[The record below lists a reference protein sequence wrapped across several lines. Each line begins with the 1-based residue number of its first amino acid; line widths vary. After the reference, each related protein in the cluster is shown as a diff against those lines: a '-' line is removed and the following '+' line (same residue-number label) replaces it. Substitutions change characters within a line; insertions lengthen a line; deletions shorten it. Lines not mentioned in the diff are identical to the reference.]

1 MAAELAVAAAAGV
14 AGGVHG
20 VWGYNRS
27 NFMYD
32 REMRQK
38 TEFQILG
45 YRNVQADLWREDVR
59 ALISLTERKMDSYLI
74 VNSLQLGMCVMLF
87 AEGRLDPGTPAWVLH
102 IYMLALGA
110 AFLYLLMSV
119 WLAMHAS
126 IVAQVSGVRLLT
138 QHVRLPVPSIE
149 QLDAMRTYAISYEQ
163 LGVKSMMRV
172 PFISKPGRREKHSTG
187 TVSDAASSVAGESR
201 DAPRS
206 LDSRAPELEVHDPW
220 GLEEQ
225 GCPYELEAV
234 KPGYRR
240 HIQQAARQATQYQGF
255 DAFARVSMSFGT
267 NQLLCAITYYCLG
280 YVSVLDGAPF
290 AATTVAFIMVG
301 IALALI
307 ELDFD
312 LSRSE
317 ATTAWG
323 LLAAG
328 PAIFTCAACFWCTGD
343 SFSHVL
349 VPLLLPFGF
358 AAHGMS
364 LVWLLRGCKVELSGS
379 GVWLP
384 TKFVAV
390 QNLDVFGWMS
400 DPQGQGG
407 EDELQENAPDD
418 ESMEV
423 HANPPWN
430 FLGARESSR
439 EPMLM
444 SQQNV
449 EAHCRHLEATEKH
462 AAKEPLRA
470 RIQAAIQGAGLD
482 LPKRGTAH
490 TTLAASAAAARDA
503 QGAIP
508 WLALRSGTCLL
519 SALWILGFI
528 WSIGF
533 LLASALPIAMGGER
547 DLVDML
553 RGSVLSMAGM
563 KDPSTSDAMPLS
575 KGAMV
580 HILWPRRFG
589 FVPTASSCDLS
600 GQHLVVADGF
610 GVYAGSLTEDD
621 AVNTSLHRM
630 LPCAA
635 FEGHMIQDMSV
646 ACHSRAAA
654 DASCSVMV
662 LHGHG
667 KSLTDCPLVSMPQP
681 AAVHEVRL
689 KEKPGT
695 TWTISQEWLDA
706 PNEEVVSVAVDAECL
721 RKHRLDE
728 GSAAHFQSSNGCVV
742 AGTSTGR
749 VVRLRR
755 HLADEKQLVPDVDI
769 KQRVTNATSPPGLMH
784 HFMGNTALLLWPQEG
799 QIQALNLEVG
809 DVVGEWQLPKDRRW
823 TSLAGSTHDLFLVG
837 HPPNLTRQQ
846 AASQAVIA
854 ELWRFAMPPEM
865 QQVLAGTA
873 TPRQEFGHGQ
883 AEM

>member
-1 MAAELAVAAAAGV
+1 
-14 AGGVHG
+14 
-20 VWGYNRS
+20 
-27 NFMYD
+27 MYD

-149 QLDAMRTYAISYEQ
+149 QLAAMRTYAISYET
-163 LGVKSMMRV
+163 LDVKSMMRV
-172 PFISKPGRREKHSTG
+172 PFISKAGRRERRQTG
-187 TVSDAASSVAGESR
+187 AVSDAASSLEGDSR
-201 DAPRS
+201 EAPRS
-206 LDSRAPELEVHDPW
+206 VDSRASMPPLEAHDPW

-225 GCPYELEAV
+225 DCPYELEFV
-234 KPGYRR
+234 QPGHRR
-240 HIQQAARQATQYQGF
+240 HIQQAARQATQYQCF

-290 AATTVAFIMVG
+290 AAVTVTFIMVG

-312 LSRSE
+312 LSQRE
-317 ATTAWG
+317 ASVAWA

-328 PAIFTCAACFWCTGD
+328 PAIFTCAACLWCNGEV
-343 SFSHVL
+343 FSSIL
-349 VPLLLPFGF
+349 VPSLLPFGF
-358 AAHGMS
+358 AAHGLS
-364 LVWLLRGCKVELSGS
+364 LVWLLRGCKVELRGN

-400 DPQGQGG
+400 EQQGTKP
-407 EDELQENAPDD
+407 EDELQGETPDD
-418 ESMEV
+418 GALDLHSSP
-423 HANPPWN
+423 AWS
-430 FLGARESSR
+430 FLAAPNSSR
-439 EPMLM
+439 EPTILM
-444 SQQNV
+444 SQENL
-449 EAHCRHLEATEKH
+449 EAHCRHLEASGKQE
-462 AAKEPLRA
+462 AKEPLRA
-470 RIQAAIQGAGLD
+470 RIQAAIRGAGLD
-482 LPKRGTAH
+482 VPKRGPSGIPQ
-490 TTLAASAAAARDA
+490 TLAAAASAAGDL
-503 QGAIP
+503 QGTIP
-508 WLALRSGTCLL
+508 WLALRSGTRLL
-519 SALWILGFI
+519 SGLWALGFL
-528 WSIGF
+528 WSIAF
-533 LLASALPIAMGGER
+533 LVASTLPLAMGGER
-547 DLVDML
+547 DVVDMV
-553 RGSVLSMAGM
+553 RGSVLAMAGI
-563 KDPSTSDAMPLS
+563 KDFSASDALPLS
-575 KGAMV
+575 EGVMM

-589 FVPTASSCDLS
+589 FIPTASSCDLS

-610 GVYAGSLTEDD
+610 GVYAGTLSEDD
-621 AVNTSLHRM
+621 AANTSLQRM
-630 LPCAA
+630 WPCAA

-646 ACHSRAAA
+646 ACHSSDAAG

-667 KSLTDCPLVSMPQP
+667 KSLTDCPLVSMPRTRGGD
-681 AAVHEVRL
+681 ATHE
-689 KEKPGT
+689 EKPGT
-695 TWTISQEWLDA
+695 TWTISQEWLDS
-706 PNEEVVSVAVDAECL
+706 PNEEVVSVAVDADCL
-721 RKHRLDE
+721 RGRGLGK
-728 GSAAHFQSSNGCVV
+728 GSTEHFRSSSGCVV

-784 HFMGNTALLLWPQEG
+784 HFLGNTALLLWPQRG
-799 QIQALNLEVG
+799 QLQALNLEVG

-837 HPPNLTRQQ
+837 HQPNQTRRPVPE
-846 AASQAVIA
+846 AVAA
-854 ELWRFAMPPEM
+854 ELWRFAIPPEM
-865 QQVLAGTA
+865 QQVLAGTITA
-873 TPRQEFGHGQ
+873 RDEFGHGAQ